1 MKTCFVLPAVF
12 SFAILGVAAGFGVS
26 RFSREP
32 RSTPPSATASDMI
45 RLEER
50 LSHLEERLSD
60 LARLAADVDLLK
72 IQKSEARPTEPAMAA
87 GPGASEEQPS
97 ASSVAGEEAR
107 PSKLERWLETQGMR
121 GDFEG
126 LVSKVYEQARSTRRQ
141 REQEEADQR
150 AKEMKALSEGPYG
163 KFNYRVN
170 SLAQKLSLDARQKD
184 YLFNLLS
191 KYDEKRQEALSQL
204 GPVEGDTSP
213 ERVKEHMDHA
223 MRVQREFNEQFE
235 NELLLGLNA
244 KQQEAFKDLS
254 EQEKGTD
261 GEFVK
266 LISAADGAK
275 IFTATGDAMRFGIR
289 QAFLDTKA
297 QPNVQAP
304 PQKK

>member
-1 MKTCFVLPAVF
+1 
-12 SFAILGVAAGFGVS
+12 
-26 RFSREP
+26 
-32 RSTPPSATASDMI
+32 MI

-97 ASSVAGEEAR
+97 VSSVAGEEAR

-204 GPVEGDTSP
+204 GPLEGDTTP